1 MTCMIVAKLSS
12 YDVETFRVLQMMRS
26 FFFGFASSN
35 GIFNQAVWTMETTAI
50 GIGEIMQWMPQ
61 SQLSGVQNS
70 STSWGVSKMTGWW
83 F

>member
-1 MTCMIVAKLSS
+1 MTCMIVAKLSSYSS

-35 GIFNQAVWTMETTAI
+35 GIFNQAVWAMETTAI

-61 SQLSGVQNS
+61 WILNLAQHLYS
-70 STSWGVSKMTGWW
+70 
-83 F
+83 